1 MKNLMKIVAKYVW
14 MQISTASFLI
24 VVIYVHVSL
33 VEKNYLNVLYVG
45 LILCVSFVFLK
56 VK

>member
-14 MQISTASFLI
+14 MQISTVSFLI